1 MENQIDSAVQELVAV
16 NDNMLALQNQIIEA
30 TRSFQQ
36 ELSEYQKQDRE
47 LRDAIVKAMTDSGT
61 KSYEDDYIKLVNVA
75 PTTRKGVDAAKLK
88 LLHPEVYAEVE
99 KITNVKGSVRI
110 TLK

>member
-1 MENQIDSAVQELVAV
+1 MENQIKELVAV
-16 NDNMLALQNQIIEA
+16 NDNMLAVQAQIIEA
-30 TRSFQQ
+30 TRAFQQ
-36 ELSEYQKQDRE
+36 ELGEYQKKDRE
-47 LRDAIVKAMTDSGT
+47 LRDAIVKAMTESGT

-99 KITNVKGSVRI
+99 KVTNVKGSVGGGR
-110 TLK
+110 